1 MKVPDLYVGKQ
12 LYVGIAVPPAIA
24 LGVGP
29 LKVRGSAYIEG
40 PILIGS
46 PLSFLTAE
54 AGLMVGRCTN
64 LESKPLPISIFKVSS
79 RGLAPTPLDVM
90 LGDPTGPVGISCFC
104 GPQPF
109 IVQSASIELITT
121 NYDLFAP
128 FRVEV
133 GASQDIGAKVF
144 AGAKSETGVDSNLAF
159 AYNAAPIIGDA
170 PLQVPDYSSKITT
183 LNSTFAL
190 VNTKKS
196 FDIPHPTK
204 EGYRLR
210 YICLEG
216 PEAEVYTRGKLIN
229 ETIIELP
236 EYWREL
242 VDVETIGVTLTP
254 IGSYQELFVEKIEWG
269 TRITVKNNAG
279 GAINCTYVAYGQ
291 RKDVTRNIPEYP
303 GTTPN
308 DYPGDNREYNING
321 L

>member
-1 MKVPDLYVGKQ
+1 MANFSFEATTNGSPNCN
-12 LYVGIAVPPAIA
+12 
-24 LGVGP
+24 GVTG
-29 LKVRGSAYIEG
+29 A
-40 PILIGS
+40 S
-46 PLSFLTAE
+46 PLSDW
-54 AGLMVGRCTN
+54 RY
-64 LESKPLPISIFKVSS
+64 PIYQW
-79 RGLAPTPLDVM
+79 T
-90 LGDPTGPVGISCFC
+90 GDNDYP
-104 GPQPF
+104 
-109 IVQSASIELITT
+109 
-121 NYDLFAP
+121 
-128 FRVEV
+128 
-133 GASQDIGAKVF
+133 
-144 AGAKSETGVDSNLAF
+144 
-159 AYNAAPIIGDA
+159 GDA
-170 PLQVPDYSSKITT
+170 CPPRRHDYVQVTDLKWPGGILSAKGRFWDS
-183 LNSTFAL
+183 
-190 VNTKKS
+190 KKS

-308 DYPGDNREYNING
+308 DYPGDNREYVING
-321 L
+321 GRG